1 MRYCPDQVGLGTLL
15 IEVRRPSSSHK
26 ATLHRLHPGLS
37 LSEESWQSG
46 NNWKADT
53 LGGSFLSALDYV
65 AVPLAAGVQPPTALT
80 LTQEKCYS
88 WGQTPGK
95 TRAPLHTDILGYLR
109 GWVRGPL
116 RKWECFR
123 SAFVKVAREPEG
135 LRWNLDHPLP
145 PKMF

>member
-15 IEVRRPSSSHK
+15 IEVRRPSSSRK
-26 ATLHRLHPGLS
+26 ASLHGLRPGLS

-46 NNWKADT
+46 NKWKADN
-53 LGGSFLSALDYV
+53 LGSSFLSALDCV

-80 LTQEKCYS
+80 LTQEKRYS

-95 TRAPLHTDILGYLR
+95 TRAPLHTLGYLW
-109 GWVRGPL
+109 GWVRGLL
-116 RKWECFR
+116 RRWECFR

-135 LRWNLDHPLP
+135 LRWKLDHPLP
-145 PKMF
+145 HKMF